1 MLLTIYDRYN
11 QRKVDVYP
19 NDSSTQV
26 KEIQS
31 DNVLNLSF
39 TIYEY
44 VALDVNDYV
53 DFMGERYWMME
64 KYHPKQKSSVEW
76 VYNIKMF
83 GIESLIKRFLVL
95 KMVDNECEPVFTLT
109 DKPTEHISL
118 IVQSLNIG
126 MDTNAWKVGVV
137 DGLENIVI
145 DYEGKYCNEALK
157 EIAEKVGTEYWFDG
171 QTLNL
176 CRCEYGDDIPL
187 GYGNGLLEID
197 KSNADNVKF
206 YTRLFPIGSSRN
218 IDRETYGYSRL
229 QLPSKEKYIDINTD
243 KYGIIHHYESNAF
256 ADIYPKRIGTVSSV
270 RSDEVIGEDGEPFK
284 IYYFKDDDLDF
295 DPNDYELPG
304 LVKRVSFQEGSELAG
319 LGTEENRTYFFEV
332 NYNSSTQEFEII
344 TIWAYDDD
352 TQLPND
358 ILIPKIGDKYILWN
372 INMPFDYYTK
382 AEEEFREAVNKFNEE
397 NAIDVSIYKAPTDYV
412 YIEKNEIELYVGRPV
427 RLESEKYFPETG
439 YKKSRITKITR
450 KVNLPTQMN
459 IEISDALSKGA
470 IAKIGDD
477 INDIRNYTHS
487 IAGNISLPIIRT
499 GDNTLPTDNNLFS
512 ARRTQRDFLSRVKE
526 DQALKKITFKEGLDI
541 GYYTSGERG
550 GRIDGDG
557 NAELLTMV
565 VRHLLRSAEFRNGFT
580 GEGWQL
586 WVDDWGLSNLEIDRL
601 TVRQIM
607 TVFELLI
614 ERIRAVGGQIIVSA
628 ANGKIKTVEDAG
640 ETYKITFEGENYF
653 MAHDLIRCQVF
664 SGIENNNNGQPQ
676 SPVRGYWVE
685 VQSVVDGKIIIPKS
699 EFTEWGTS
707 PMEGDECVLMG
718 NTENPYRQNLI
729 SIAATEDGQPRI
741 DIMDG
746 VNAKNFVG
754 CLRARL
760 GNLDGI
766 GDSNFPLDK
775 QPQGNGLYADNAYL
789 RGTFLLSTGEDIKTK
804 FEVMEGKIEAMV
816 EGLRQDFM
824 QDKGF
829 LANPNF
835 YEGMMYWKTSNNIIF
850 YKVGSKW
857 IWADNIISLKNNFAV
872 TEYDGERNICRI
884 RNNYIQQVHDNYLSL
899 PEIVTNDAGLKEP
912 ASVYISFFYK
922 VVTPGT
928 LNISFVGVDNTGF
941 IEYESLNSQEY
952 LESTD
957 GKYQQYITS
966 GLWNG
971 TGDFMLSFTGE
982 IHLYMVILTTD
993 RLESLKYMYRTL
1005 FEQSANLVK
1014 ISAAVFDQD
1023 EQALQETGLVIKPEG
1038 GGIYCQDAN
1047 GNMALIGVAIEENG
1061 ESKIFLKA
1069 ENIKLEGLVTANEN
1083 FKILEDGSV
1092 EMKDA
1097 IVKGKVEANEN
1108 STFHGSVAIA
1118 NGNILLNPDGS
1129 GQLANG
1135 YISWDTM
1142 GAISINYANIHNA
1155 SIYDATVTGKF
1166 TATNGLFLNPAKILK
1181 AGTYHEPCNIY
1192 LSNYST
1198 NMFFIEKNSDDN
1210 TYDDSVKTTVE
1221 LPNTYGVNIIFIFI
1235 DPNIACDIGF
1245 KSYGGYDYCFRWK
1258 NNNMKN
1264 NLMLLRKHNTN
1275 SYNPWVVLDFDGL
1288 NS

>member
-319 LGTEENRTYFFEV
+319 LGTEENGTYFFEV

-439 YKKSRITKITR
+439 YKRSRITKITR
-450 KVNLPTQMN
+450 KVNMPTQMN
-459 IEISDALSKGA
+459 VEISDALSKGA

-512 ARRTQRDFLSRVKE
+512 ARRTKRDFLSRVEE

-541 GYYTSGERG
+541 GYYTAGERG

-557 NAELLTMV
+557 NAELLSMV

-628 ANGKIKTVEDAG
+628 ANGKIKTVEDTGDA
-640 ETYKITFEGENYF
+640 YKVTFEGENYF
-653 MAHDLIRCQVF
+653 VAHDLIRCQVF
-664 SGIENNNNGQPQ
+664 SGVENNGQ

-685 VQSVVDGKIIIPKS
+685 VQSVENGKVVIPKP
-699 EFTEWGTS
+699 EFAEWSTA

-718 NTENPYRQNLI
+718 NTENPYRQSLI

-746 VNAKNFVG
+746 VKEKNFVG

-789 RGTFLLSTGEDIKTK
+789 RGTFLLTTGEDIKTK
-804 FEVMEGKIEAMV
+804 FEVMEGKIESMV
-816 EGLRQDFM
+816 EGLREDFM

-835 YEGMMYWKTSNNIIF
+835 YNGMLNWHTNNDVVF

-857 IWADNIISLKNNFAV
+857 IWTDNIISLKKNFAL
-872 TEYDGERNICRI
+872 TEWDGERTICRI
-884 RNNYIQQVHDNYLSL
+884 RSNYIRQNHSDYLSL
-899 PEIVTNDAGLKEP
+899 PEFVINGDGLKEP
-912 ASVYISFFYK
+912 ASIYVSFFYK
-922 VVTPGT
+922 VVTPGN
-928 LNISFVGVDNTGF
+928 LSIWFANVDDEGFVN
-941 IEYESLNSQEY
+941 YEHFGKSEY
-952 LESTD
+952 LDSTN
-957 GKYQQYITS
+957 GKYQQFNAS

-971 TGDFMLSFTGE
+971 TGDFTLTFTGE
-982 IHLYMVILTTD
+982 IHLYMLILTTD

-1083 FKILEDGSV
+1083 FKILEDGSIEAV
-1092 EMKDA
+1092 N
-1097 IVKGKVEANEN
+1097 GKFSGKLEATTGTFSGFLKKKKVIINREN
-1108 STFHGSVAIA
+1108 MSEYLI
-1118 NGNILLNPDGS
+1118 DYD
-1129 GQLANG
+1129 LAQ
-1135 YISWDTM
+1135 
-1142 GAISINYANIHNA
+1142 NIHNIDFTKTGNWIGIDYNKLGEEPNLTLLLPSYDGLEYA
-1155 SIYDATVTGKF
+1155 NDDVDEQGEALSYLGNIVCIHSHSIHPITLKSLFYKERIGWSEQLTLSMGQDIFLECTVTDDY
-1166 TATNGLFLNPAKILK
+1166 LNPELEENVQAVYWRWIC
-1181 AGTYHEPCNIY
+1181 GTY
-1192 LSNYST
+1192 
-1198 NMFFIEKNSDDN
+1198 
-1210 TYDDSVKTTVE
+1210 
-1221 LPNTYGVNIIFIFI
+1221 
-1235 DPNIACDIGF
+1235 
-1245 KSYGGYDYCFRWK
+1245 
-1258 NNNMKN
+1258 NNE
-1264 NLMLLRKHNTN
+1264 
-1275 SYNPWVVLDFDGL
+1275 
-1288 NS
+1288 

>member
-197 KSNADNVKF
+197 KTNADNVKF

-270 RSDEVIGEDGEPFK
+270 RSEDVVGKDGEPFK
-284 IYYFKDDDLDF
+284 IYYFKDNDLNF

-304 LVKRVSFQEGSELAG
+304 LVKRVSFQEGSELSG
-319 LGTEENRTYFFEV
+319 LGDDDNGSYYFEV
-332 NYNSSTQEFEII
+332 NYNSNTQEFEII
-344 TIWAYDDD
+344 TIWAKDDD
-352 TQLPND
+352 MQLPND
-358 ILIPKIGDKYILWN
+358 ILTPKIGDKYILWN
-372 INMPFDYYTK
+372 INMPFEYYTK
-382 AEEEFREAVNKFNEE
+382 AEEEYREAVNKFNEE

-412 YIEKNEIELYVGRPV
+412 YIEKNEIELYVGRPI

-450 KVNLPTQMN
+450 KVNMPTQMN
-459 IEISDALSKGA
+459 VEISDALSKGA

-512 ARRTQRDFLSRVKE
+512 ARRTKRDFLSRVEE

-541 GYYTSGERG
+541 GYYTAGERG

-586 WVDDWGLSNLEIDRL
+586 WVDEFGLSNLEIDRL

-628 ANGKIKTVEDAG
+628 ANGKIKSVEDTG
-640 ETYKITFEGENYF
+640 EAYKVTFEGENYF
-653 MAHDLIRCQVF
+653 VAHDLIRCQVF
-664 SGIENNNNGQPQ
+664 SGIENNGQ

-685 VQSVVDGKIIIPKS
+685 VQSIEDGKVVIPKT
-699 EFTEWGTS
+699 EFAEWSTA

-718 NTENPYRQNLI
+718 NTENTYRQSLI

-746 VNAKNFVG
+746 VNTKNFVG

-766 GDSNFPLDK
+766 DDSNFPLDK

-804 FEVMEGKIEAMV
+804 FEVMEGKIESMV
-816 EGLRQDFM
+816 EGIRQDFM

-829 LANPNF
+829 LTNPNF
-835 YEGMMYWKTSNNIIF
+835 YEGMMYWETSNDVVF
-850 YKVGSKW
+850 YKIGSKW
-857 IWADNIISLKNNFAV
+857 IWTNNIISKKNNFAL
-872 TEYDGERNICRI
+872 TEFDGERNICRI
-884 RNNYIQQVHDNYLSL
+884 RNNYIIQRQKDYLSL
-899 PEIVTNDAGLKEP
+899 PEITINADGQKEP
-912 ASVYISFFYK
+912 ASVYVSFFYK

-928 LNISFVGVDNTGF
+928 LTMWFAGGDDSGF
-941 IEYESLNSQEY
+941 IDYQHFTVNEE
-952 LESTD
+952 LESTN
-957 GKYQQYITS
+957 GQYLQYNAS

-971 TGDFMLSFTGE
+971 TGDFCLYFTGE
-982 IHLYMVILTTD
+982 IHVYMMILTTD

-1047 GNMALIGVAIEENG
+1047 GNMALIGAMITENG
-1061 ESKIFLKA
+1061 TPKIELRAEDIDIKGSMFLSGYLHKSKTIINQYNL
-1069 ENIKLEGLVTANEN
+1069 NDYINEN
-1083 FKILEDGSV
+1083 YLDIKKTGTYIIFDGTFNTIPDIFMPGLYSDTIYSDSKLDEIRGYV
-1092 EMKDA
+1092 GNCMTIYSNITNGKNLLFTLPIMKYDNVIDTDTISISKGEFLSA
-1097 IVKGKVEANEN
+1097 TCVCKSIIGTDNIAHERIYWECSKGK
-1108 STFHGSVAIA
+1108 SVTI
-1118 NGNILLNPDGS
+1118 
-1129 GQLANG
+1129 
-1135 YISWDTM
+1135 
-1142 GAISINYANIHNA
+1142 
-1155 SIYDATVTGKF
+1155 
-1166 TATNGLFLNPAKILK
+1166 
-1181 AGTYHEPCNIY
+1181 
-1192 LSNYST
+1192 
-1198 NMFFIEKNSDDN
+1198 DN
-1210 TYDDSVKTTVE
+1210 
-1221 LPNTYGVNIIFIFI
+1221 L
-1235 DPNIACDIGF
+1235 
-1245 KSYGGYDYCFRWK
+1245 
-1258 NNNMKN
+1258 
-1264 NLMLLRKHNTN
+1264 
-1275 SYNPWVVLDFDGL
+1275 
-1288 NS
+1288 

>member
-11 QRKVDVYP
+11 HKKADLSP

-109 DKPTEHISL
+109 DKPAEHISL

-197 KSNADNVKF
+197 KTNADNVKF

-270 RSDEVIGEDGEPFK
+270 RSEDVVGKDGEPFK
-284 IYYFKDDDLDF
+284 IYYFRDNDLNF

-304 LVKRVSFQEGSELAG
+304 LVKRVSFQEGSELSG
-319 LGTEENRTYFFEV
+319 LGDEDNGSYYFEV
-332 NYNSSTQEFEII
+332 NYNSNTQEFEII
-344 TIWAYDDD
+344 TIWAKDDD
-352 TQLPND
+352 MQLPND
-358 ILIPKIGDKYILWN
+358 ILTPKIGDKYILWN
-372 INMPFDYYTK
+372 INMPFEYYTK
-382 AEEEFREAVNKFNEE
+382 AEEEYREAVNKFNEE

-412 YIEKNEIELYVGRPV
+412 YIEKNEIELYVGRPI

-450 KVNLPTQMN
+450 KVNMPTQMN
-459 IEISDALSKGA
+459 VEISDTLSKGA

-512 ARRTQRDFLSRVKE
+512 ARRTKRDFLSRVEE

-541 GYYTSGERG
+541 GYYTAGERG

-628 ANGKIKTVEDAG
+628 ANGKIKTVEDTGDA
-640 ETYKITFEGENYF
+640 YKVTFEGENYF
-653 MAHDLIRCQVF
+653 VAHDLIRCQVF
-664 SGIENNNNGQPQ
+664 SGVENNGQ

-685 VQSVVDGKIIIPKS
+685 VQSVENGKVVIPKP
-699 EFTEWGTS
+699 EFAEWSTA

-718 NTENPYRQNLI
+718 NTENPYRQSLI

-746 VNAKNFVG
+746 VKSKNFAG

-789 RGTFLLSTGEDIKTK
+789 RGTFLLTTGEDIKTK
-804 FEVMEGKIEAMV
+804 FEVMEGKIESMV
-816 EGLRQDFM
+816 EGLREDFM

-835 YEGMMYWKTSNNIIF
+835 YNGMLNWQTNNDVVF

-857 IWADNIISLKNNFAV
+857 IWADNVISLKKNFAL
-872 TEYDGERNICRI
+872 TEWDGERTICRI
-884 RNNYIQQVHDNYLSL
+884 RSNYIRQNHSDYLSL
-899 PEIVTNDAGLKEP
+899 PEFVINGDGLKEP
-912 ASVYISFFYK
+912 ASIYVSFFYK
-922 VVTPGT
+922 VVTPGN
-928 LNISFVGVDNTGF
+928 LSIWFANVDDEGFVN
-941 IEYESLNSQEY
+941 YEHFGKSEY
-952 LESTD
+952 LDSTN
-957 GKYQQYITS
+957 GKYQQFNAS

-971 TGDFMLSFTGE
+971 TGDFTLTFTGE
-982 IHLYMVILTTD
+982 IHLYMLILTTD

-1083 FKILEDGSV
+1083 FKILEDGSIEAV
-1092 EMKDA
+1092 N
-1097 IVKGKVEANEN
+1097 GKFSGKLEATTGTFSGFLKKKKVIINREN
-1108 STFHGSVAIA
+1108 MSEYLI
-1118 NGNILLNPDGS
+1118 DYD
-1129 GQLANG
+1129 LAQ
-1135 YISWDTM
+1135 
-1142 GAISINYANIHNA
+1142 NIHNIDFTKTGNWLGIDYNKLEEEPNLTLLLPSYDGLEYA
-1155 SIYDATVTGKF
+1155 NDDVDEQGEALSYLGNIVCIHSHSIHPITLKSLFYKERIGWSEQLTLSMGQDIFLECTVTDDY
-1166 TATNGLFLNPAKILK
+1166 LNPELEENVQAVYWRWIC
-1181 AGTYHEPCNIY
+1181 GTY
-1192 LSNYST
+1192 
-1198 NMFFIEKNSDDN
+1198 
-1210 TYDDSVKTTVE
+1210 
-1221 LPNTYGVNIIFIFI
+1221 
-1235 DPNIACDIGF
+1235 
-1245 KSYGGYDYCFRWK
+1245 
-1258 NNNMKN
+1258 NNE
-1264 NLMLLRKHNTN
+1264 
-1275 SYNPWVVLDFDGL
+1275 
-1288 NS
+1288 

>member
-76 VYNIKMF
+76 VYNIKMY

-197 KSNADNVKF
+197 KTNADNVKF

-270 RSDEVIGEDGEPFK
+270 RSEDVVGKDGEPFK
-284 IYYFKDDDLDF
+284 IYYFKDNDLNF

-304 LVKRVSFQEGSELAG
+304 LVKRVSFQEGSELSG
-319 LGTEENRTYFFEV
+319 LGDDDNGSYYFEV
-332 NYNSSTQEFEII
+332 NYNSNTQEFEII
-344 TIWAYDDD
+344 TIWAKDDD
-352 TQLPND
+352 MQLPND
-358 ILIPKIGDKYILWN
+358 ILTPKIGDKYILWN
-372 INMPFDYYTK
+372 VNMPFEYYTK
-382 AEEEFREAVNKFNEE
+382 AEEEYREAVNKFNEE

-412 YIEKNEIELYVGRPV
+412 YIEKNEIELYVGRPI

-450 KVNLPTQMN
+450 KVNMPTQMN
-459 IEISDALSKGA
+459 VEISDALSKGA

-512 ARRTQRDFLSRVKE
+512 ARRTKRDFLSRVEE

-541 GYYTSGERG
+541 GYYTAGERG

-565 VRHLLRSAEFRNGFT
+565 VRHLLRSSEFRNGFT

-586 WVDDWGLSNLEIDRL
+586 WVDEFGLSNLEIDRL

-628 ANGKIKTVEDAG
+628 ANGKIKSVEDTGKA
-640 ETYKITFEGENYF
+640 YKVTFEGENYF
-653 MAHDLIRCQVF
+653 VAHDLIRCQVF
-664 SGIENNNNGQPQ
+664 SGIENNGQ

-685 VQSVVDGKIIIPKS
+685 VQSVVDGKVIIPKS

-718 NTENPYRQNLI
+718 NTENPYRQSLI

-746 VNAKNFVG
+746 VSDKNFVG
-754 CLRARL
+754 CLRARI

-775 QPQGNGLYADNAYL
+775 QPHGNGLYADNAYL
-789 RGTFLLSTGEDIKTK
+789 RGTFLLTTGEDIKTK
-804 FEVMEGKIEAMV
+804 FEVMEGKIESMV
-816 EGLRQDFM
+816 EGIRQDFM

-835 YEGMMYWKTSNNIIF
+835 YEGMMYWDTSNDVVF

-857 IWADNIISLKNNFAV
+857 IWTDNIISLKKNFAL
-872 TEYDGERNICRI
+872 TEFDGERNICRI
-884 RNNYIQQVHDNYLSL
+884 RNNYIIQRQKDYLSL
-899 PEIVTNDAGLKEP
+899 PEVTINADGQKEP
-912 ASVYISFFYK
+912 ASVYVSFFYK

-928 LNISFVGVDNTGF
+928 LTMWFAGGDDSGF
-941 IEYESLNSQEY
+941 IDYQHFAVNEE
-952 LESTD
+952 LESTN
-957 GKYQQYITS
+957 GQYLQYNAS

-971 TGDFMLSFTGE
+971 TGDFCLYFTGE
-982 IHLYMVILTTD
+982 IHVYMMILTTD

-1047 GNMALIGVAIEENG
+1047 GNMALIGAMITENG
-1061 ESKIFLKA
+1061 KSKIVLQAEDIDIEGSMFLSGYLHKSKTII
-1069 ENIKLEGLVTANEN
+1069 NQYNLNDYMNEN
-1083 FKILEDGSV
+1083 YLDIKKTGTYIIFDGTFNTIPDIFMPGLYSDTIYSDSKLDEIRGYV
-1092 EMKDA
+1092 GNCMTIYSNITNGKNLLFTLPIMKYDNVIDTDTISISKGEFLSA
-1097 IVKGKVEANEN
+1097 TCVCKSIIGTDNIAHERIYWECSKGK
-1108 STFHGSVAIA
+1108 SVTI
-1118 NGNILLNPDGS
+1118 
-1129 GQLANG
+1129 
-1135 YISWDTM
+1135 
-1142 GAISINYANIHNA
+1142 
-1155 SIYDATVTGKF
+1155 
-1166 TATNGLFLNPAKILK
+1166 
-1181 AGTYHEPCNIY
+1181 
-1192 LSNYST
+1192 
-1198 NMFFIEKNSDDN
+1198 DN
-1210 TYDDSVKTTVE
+1210 
-1221 LPNTYGVNIIFIFI
+1221 L
-1235 DPNIACDIGF
+1235 
-1245 KSYGGYDYCFRWK
+1245 
-1258 NNNMKN
+1258 
-1264 NLMLLRKHNTN
+1264 
-1275 SYNPWVVLDFDGL
+1275 
-1288 NS
+1288 

>member
-197 KSNADNVKF
+197 KTNADNVKF

-304 LVKRVSFQEGSELAG
+304 LIKRVSFQEGSELAG
-319 LGTEENRTYFFEV
+319 LGAEENGTYFFEV

-526 DQALKKITFKEGLDI
+526 DRALKKITFKEGLDI

-628 ANGKIKTVEDAG
+628 ANGKIKTVEDTGDA
-640 ETYKITFEGENYF
+640 YKVTFEGENYF
-653 MAHDLIRCQVF
+653 VAHDLIRCQVF
-664 SGIENNNNGQPQ
+664 TGVENNGQPQ

-685 VQSVVDGKIIIPKS
+685 VQSIEDGKVVIPKT
-699 EFTEWGTS
+699 EFAEWSTA

-718 NTENPYRQNLI
+718 NTENPYRQSLI

-746 VNAKNFVG
+746 VNTKNFVG

-789 RGTFLLSTGEDIKTK
+789 RGTFLLTTGEDIKTK
-804 FEVMEGKIEAMV
+804 FEVMEGKIESMV
-816 EGLRQDFM
+816 EGLREDFM

-835 YEGMMYWKTSNNIIF
+835 YNGMLNWHTNNDVVF

-857 IWADNIISLKNNFAV
+857 IWTDNIISLKKNFAL
-872 TEYDGERNICRI
+872 TEWDGERTICRI
-884 RNNYIQQVHDNYLSL
+884 RSNYIRQNHSDYLSL
-899 PEIVTNDAGLKEP
+899 PEFVINGDGLKEP
-912 ASVYISFFYK
+912 ASIYVSFFYK
-922 VVTPGT
+922 VVTPGN
-928 LNISFVGVDNTGF
+928 LSIWFANVDDEGFVN
-941 IEYESLNSQEY
+941 YEHFGKSEY
-952 LESTD
+952 LDSTN
-957 GKYQQYITS
+957 GKYQQFNAS

-971 TGDFMLSFTGE
+971 TGDFTLTFTGE
-982 IHLYMVILTTD
+982 IHLYMLILTTD

-1083 FKILEDGSV
+1083 FKILEDGSIEAV
-1092 EMKDA
+1092 N
-1097 IVKGKVEANEN
+1097 GKFSGKLEATTGTFSGFLKKKKVIINREN
-1108 STFHGSVAIA
+1108 MSEYLI
-1118 NGNILLNPDGS
+1118 DYD
-1129 GQLANG
+1129 LAQ
-1135 YISWDTM
+1135 
-1142 GAISINYANIHNA
+1142 NIHNIDFTKTGNWIEIDYNKLGEEPNLTLLLPSYDGIEYA
-1155 SIYDATVTGKF
+1155 NDDVDERGEALSYLGNIVCIHSHSIHPIILKSLFYKERIGWSEQLTLSMGQDIFLECTVTDDY
-1166 TATNGLFLNPAKILK
+1166 LNPELEENVQAVYWRWIC
-1181 AGTYHEPCNIY
+1181 GTY
-1192 LSNYST
+1192 
-1198 NMFFIEKNSDDN
+1198 
-1210 TYDDSVKTTVE
+1210 
-1221 LPNTYGVNIIFIFI
+1221 
-1235 DPNIACDIGF
+1235 
-1245 KSYGGYDYCFRWK
+1245 
-1258 NNNMKN
+1258 NNE
-1264 NLMLLRKHNTN
+1264 
-1275 SYNPWVVLDFDGL
+1275 
-1288 NS
+1288 

>member
-95 KMVDNECEPVFTLT
+95 KIVDNECEPVFTLT

-197 KSNADNVKF
+197 KTNADNVKF

-256 ADIYPKRIGTVSSV
+256 ADIYPKRIGTISSV

-319 LGTEENRTYFFEV
+319 LGTEENGTYFFEV

-412 YIEKNEIELYVGRPV
+412 YIEKNEIELYVGRPI
-427 RLESEKYFPETG
+427 RLESEKYFPGTG

-459 IEISDALSKGA
+459 VEISDALSKGA

-512 ARRTQRDFLSRVKE
+512 ARRTKRDFLSRVEE

-541 GYYTSGERG
+541 GYYTAGERG

-565 VRHLLRSAEFRNGFT
+565 VRHLLRSAEFRNGFA

-653 MAHDLIRCQVF
+653 VAHDLIRCQVF

-685 VQSVVDGKIIIPKS
+685 VQSVVDGKVIIPKS

-718 NTENPYRQNLI
+718 NTENPYRQSLI

-746 VNAKNFVG
+746 VKEKNFVG

-789 RGTFLLSTGEDIKTK
+789 RGTFLLTTGEDIKTK
-804 FEVMEGKIEAMV
+804 FEVMEGKIESMV
-816 EGLRQDFM
+816 EGLREDFM

-835 YEGMMYWKTSNNIIF
+835 YNGMLNWHTNNDVVF

-857 IWADNIISLKNNFAV
+857 IWTDNIISLKKNFAL
-872 TEYDGERNICRI
+872 TEWDGERTICRI
-884 RNNYIQQVHDNYLSL
+884 RSNYIRQNHSDYLSL
-899 PEIVTNDAGLKEP
+899 PEFVINGDGLKEP
-912 ASVYISFFYK
+912 ASIYVTFFYK
-922 VVTPGT
+922 VVTEGIMDIYFH
-928 LNISFVGVDNTGF
+928 NEDKTGF
-941 IEYESLNSQEY
+941 VDYESFRFRGELS
-952 LESTD
+952 STN
-957 GKYQQYITS
+957 GKYQQFNAS

-971 TGDFMLSFTGE
+971 TGDFTLGFTGE
-982 IHLYMVILTTD
+982 IHLYMMILTTD

-1005 FEQSANLVK
+1005 FEQSSNLVK

-1038 GGIYCQDAN
+1038 GGIYCQDIN
-1047 GNMALIGVAIEENG
+1047 GNMALIGAMITENG
-1061 ESKIFLKA
+1061 KSRIVLQA
-1069 ENIKLEGLVTANEN
+1069 EDVDIEGAMYLSGYMHKVKTIINYDNLADYMDDNNYLNIK
-1083 FKILEDGSV
+1083 K
-1092 EMKDA
+1092 
-1097 IVKGKVEANEN
+1097 
-1108 STFHGSVAIA
+1108 
-1118 NGNILLNPDGS
+1118 S
-1129 GQLANG
+1129 GT
-1135 YISWDTM
+1135 YISFDGDFDT
-1142 GAISINYANIHNA
+1142 
-1155 SIYDATVTGKF
+1155 
-1166 TATNGLFLNPAKILK
+1166 
-1181 AGTYHEPCNIY
+1181 
-1192 LSNYST
+1192 
-1198 NMFFIEKNSDDN
+1198 
-1210 TYDDSVKTTVE
+1210 
-1221 LPNTYGVNIIFIFI
+1221 
-1235 DPNIACDIGF
+1235 DPNIFMTGIYADTIYSDS
-1245 KSYGGYDYCFRWK
+1245 KLEEIRSYVGNSMIMYCNITNGRKITFTIPTVTFENTIDTETIVINSGEFLSAVCVCKGIVGSDGNKHERIYWEYSK
-1258 NNNMKN
+1258 GISVTVE
-1264 NLMLLRKHNTN
+1264 NLK
-1275 SYNPWVVLDFDGL
+1275 
-1288 NS
+1288 

>member
-319 LGTEENRTYFFEV
+319 LGTEENGTYFFEV

-439 YKKSRITKITR
+439 YKRSRITKITR
-450 KVNLPTQMN
+450 KVNMPTQMN
-459 IEISDALSKGA
+459 VEISDALSKGA

-512 ARRTQRDFLSRVKE
+512 ARRTKRDFLSRVEE

-541 GYYTSGERG
+541 GYYTAGERG

-557 NAELLTMV
+557 NAELLSMV

-628 ANGKIKTVEDAG
+628 ANGKIKTVEDTGDA
-640 ETYKITFEGENYF
+640 YKVTFEGENYF
-653 MAHDLIRCQVF
+653 VAHDLIRCQVF
-664 SGIENNNNGQPQ
+664 SGVENNGQ

-685 VQSVVDGKIIIPKS
+685 VQSVENGKVVIPKP
-699 EFTEWGTS
+699 EFAEWSTA

-718 NTENPYRQNLI
+718 NTENPYRQSLI

-746 VNAKNFVG
+746 VKEKNFVG

-789 RGTFLLSTGEDIKTK
+789 RGTFLLTTGEDIKTK
-804 FEVMEGKIEAMV
+804 FEVMEGKIESMV
-816 EGLRQDFM
+816 EGLREDFM

-835 YEGMMYWKTSNNIIF
+835 YNGMLNWHTNNDVVF

-857 IWADNIISLKNNFAV
+857 IWTDNIISLKKNFAL
-872 TEYDGERNICRI
+872 TEWDGERTICRI
-884 RNNYIQQVHDNYLSL
+884 RSNYIRQNHSDYLSL
-899 PEIVTNDAGLKEP
+899 PEFVINGDGLKEP
-912 ASVYISFFYK
+912 ASIYVSFFYK
-922 VVTPGT
+922 VVTPGN
-928 LNISFVGVDNTGF
+928 LSIWFANVDDEGFVN
-941 IEYESLNSQEY
+941 YEHFGKSEY
-952 LESTD
+952 LDSTN
-957 GKYQQYITS
+957 GKYQQFNAS

-971 TGDFMLSFTGE
+971 TGDFTLTFTGE
-982 IHLYMVILTTD
+982 IHLYMLILTTD

-1083 FKILEDGSV
+1083 FKILEDGSIEAV
-1092 EMKDA
+1092 N
-1097 IVKGKVEANEN
+1097 GKFSGKLEATTGTFSGFLKKKKVIINREN
-1108 STFHGSVAIA
+1108 MSEYLI
-1118 NGNILLNPDGS
+1118 DYD
-1129 GQLANG
+1129 LAQ
-1135 YISWDTM
+1135 
-1142 GAISINYANIHNA
+1142 NIHNINFTKTGNWLEIDYNKLGEEPNLTLLLPSYDGLEYA
-1155 SIYDATVTGKF
+1155 NDDVDEQGEALSYLGNIVCIHSHSIHPITLKSLFYKERIGWSEQLTLSMGQDIFLECTVTDDY
-1166 TATNGLFLNPAKILK
+1166 LNPELEENVQAVYWRWIC
-1181 AGTYHEPCNIY
+1181 GTY
-1192 LSNYST
+1192 
-1198 NMFFIEKNSDDN
+1198 
-1210 TYDDSVKTTVE
+1210 
-1221 LPNTYGVNIIFIFI
+1221 
-1235 DPNIACDIGF
+1235 
-1245 KSYGGYDYCFRWK
+1245 
-1258 NNNMKN
+1258 NNE
-1264 NLMLLRKHNTN
+1264 
-1275 SYNPWVVLDFDGL
+1275 
-1288 NS
+1288 

>member
-197 KSNADNVKF
+197 KTNADNVKF

-270 RSDEVIGEDGEPFK
+270 RSEDVVGKDGEPFK
-284 IYYFKDDDLDF
+284 IYYFKDNDLNF

-304 LVKRVSFQEGSELAG
+304 LVKRVSFQEGSELSG
-319 LGTEENRTYFFEV
+319 LGDEDNGSYYFEV
-332 NYNSSTQEFEII
+332 NYNSNTQEFEII
-344 TIWAYDDD
+344 TIWAKDDD
-352 TQLPND
+352 MQLPND
-358 ILIPKIGDKYILWN
+358 ILTPKIGDKYILWN
-372 INMPFDYYTK
+372 INMPFEYYTK
-382 AEEEFREAVNKFNEE
+382 AEEEYREAVNKFNEE

-412 YIEKNEIELYVGRPV
+412 YIEKNEIELYVGRPI

-450 KVNLPTQMN
+450 KVNMPTQMN
-459 IEISDALSKGA
+459 VEISDALSKGA

-512 ARRTQRDFLSRVKE
+512 ARRTKRDFLSRVEE

-541 GYYTSGERG
+541 GYYTAGERG

-685 VQSVVDGKIIIPKS
+685 VQSVEDGKVVIPKT
-699 EFTEWGTS
+699 EFAEWSTA

-718 NTENPYRQNLI
+718 NTENPYRQSLI

-746 VNAKNFVG
+746 VNTKNFVG

-775 QPQGNGLYADNAYL
+775 QPHGNGLYADNAYL
-789 RGTFLLSTGEDIKTK
+789 RGTFLLTTGEDIKTK
-804 FEVMEGKIEAMV
+804 FEVMEGKIESMV
-816 EGLRQDFM
+816 EGLREDFM

-835 YEGMMYWKTSNNIIF
+835 YNGMLNWHTNNDVVF

-857 IWADNIISLKNNFAV
+857 IWTDNIISLKKNFAL
-872 TEYDGERNICRI
+872 TEWDGERTICRI
-884 RNNYIQQVHDNYLSL
+884 RSNYIRQNHNDYLSL
-899 PEIVTNDAGLKEP
+899 PEFVINGDGLKEP
-912 ASVYISFFYK
+912 ASIYVSFFYK
-922 VVTPGT
+922 VVTPGN
-928 LNISFVGVDNTGF
+928 LSIWFANVDDEGFVN
-941 IEYESLNSQEY
+941 YEHFGKSEY
-952 LESTD
+952 LDSTN
-957 GKYQQYITS
+957 GKYQQFNAS

-971 TGDFMLSFTGE
+971 TGDFTLTFTGE
-982 IHLYMVILTTD
+982 IHLYMLILTTD

-1083 FKILEDGSV
+1083 FKILEDGSIEAV
-1092 EMKDA
+1092 N
-1097 IVKGKVEANEN
+1097 GKFSGKLEATTGSFSGFLKKKKVIINREN
-1108 STFHGSVAIA
+1108 MSEYLI
-1118 NGNILLNPDGS
+1118 DYD
-1129 GQLANG
+1129 LAQ
-1135 YISWDTM
+1135 
-1142 GAISINYANIHNA
+1142 NIHNINFTKTGNWLEIDYNKLGEEPNLTLLLPSYDGIEYA
-1155 SIYDATVTGKF
+1155 NDDVDEKGEALSYLGNIVCIHSHSIHPITLKSLFYKERIGWSEQLTLSMGQDIFLECTVTDDY
-1166 TATNGLFLNPAKILK
+1166 LNPELEENVQAVYWRWIC
-1181 AGTYHEPCNIY
+1181 GTY
-1192 LSNYST
+1192 
-1198 NMFFIEKNSDDN
+1198 
-1210 TYDDSVKTTVE
+1210 
-1221 LPNTYGVNIIFIFI
+1221 
-1235 DPNIACDIGF
+1235 
-1245 KSYGGYDYCFRWK
+1245 
-1258 NNNMKN
+1258 NNE
-1264 NLMLLRKHNTN
+1264 
-1275 SYNPWVVLDFDGL
+1275 
-1288 NS
+1288 

>member
-11 QRKVDVYP
+11 HKKADLSP

-197 KSNADNVKF
+197 KTNADNVKF

-270 RSDEVIGEDGEPFK
+270 RSEDVVGKDGEPFK
-284 IYYFKDDDLDF
+284 IYYFKDNDLNF

-304 LVKRVSFQEGSELAG
+304 LVKRVSFQEGSELSG
-319 LGTEENRTYFFEV
+319 LGDEDNGSYYFEV
-332 NYNSSTQEFEII
+332 NYNSNTQEFEII
-344 TIWAYDDD
+344 TIWAKDDD
-352 TQLPND
+352 MQLPND
-358 ILIPKIGDKYILWN
+358 ILTPKIGDKYILWN
-372 INMPFDYYTK
+372 INMPFEYYTK
-382 AEEEFREAVNKFNEE
+382 AEEEYREAVNKFNEE

-412 YIEKNEIELYVGRPV
+412 YIEKNEIELYVGRPI

-450 KVNLPTQMN
+450 KVNMPTQMN
-459 IEISDALSKGA
+459 VEISDALSKGA

-487 IAGNISLPIIRT
+487 IASNISLPIIRT

-512 ARRTQRDFLSRVKE
+512 ARRTKRDFLSRVEE

-541 GYYTSGERG
+541 GYYTAGERG

-586 WVDDWGLSNLEIDRL
+586 WVDDWGLANLEIDRL

-685 VQSVVDGKIIIPKS
+685 VQSIEDGKVVIPKT
-699 EFTEWGTS
+699 EFAEWSTA

-718 NTENPYRQNLI
+718 NTENPYRQSLI

-746 VNAKNFVG
+746 VKEKNFVG

-789 RGTFLLSTGEDIKTK
+789 RGTFLLTTGEDIKTK
-804 FEVMEGKIEAMV
+804 FEVMEGKIESMV
-816 EGLRQDFM
+816 EGLREDFM

-835 YEGMMYWKTSNNIIF
+835 YNGMLNWHTNNDVVF

-857 IWADNIISLKNNFAV
+857 IWTDNIISLKKNFAL
-872 TEYDGERNICRI
+872 TEWDGERTICRI
-884 RNNYIQQVHDNYLSL
+884 RSNYIRQNHSDYLSL
-899 PEIVTNDAGLKEP
+899 PEFVINGDGLKEP
-912 ASVYISFFYK
+912 ASIYMSFFYK
-922 VVTPGT
+922 VVTPGN
-928 LNISFVGVDNTGF
+928 LSIWFANVDDEGFVN
-941 IEYESLNSQEY
+941 YEHFGKSEY
-952 LESTD
+952 LDSTN
-957 GKYQQYITS
+957 GKYQQFNAS

-971 TGDFMLSFTGE
+971 TGDFTLTFTGE
-982 IHLYMVILTTD
+982 IHLYMLILTTD

-1083 FKILEDGSV
+1083 FKILEDGSIEAV
-1092 EMKDA
+1092 N
-1097 IVKGKVEANEN
+1097 GKFSGKLEATTGTFSGFLKKKKVIINREN
-1108 STFHGSVAIA
+1108 MSEYLI
-1118 NGNILLNPDGS
+1118 DYD
-1129 GQLANG
+1129 LAQ
-1135 YISWDTM
+1135 
-1142 GAISINYANIHNA
+1142 NIHNIDFTKTGNWIGIDYNKLGEEPNLTLLLPSYDGLEYA
-1155 SIYDATVTGKF
+1155 NDDVDEHGEALSYLGNIVCIHSHSIHPITLKSLFYKERIGWSEQLTLSMGQDIFLECTVTDDY
-1166 TATNGLFLNPAKILK
+1166 LNPELEENVQAVYWRWIC
-1181 AGTYHEPCNIY
+1181 GTY
-1192 LSNYST
+1192 
-1198 NMFFIEKNSDDN
+1198 
-1210 TYDDSVKTTVE
+1210 
-1221 LPNTYGVNIIFIFI
+1221 
-1235 DPNIACDIGF
+1235 
-1245 KSYGGYDYCFRWK
+1245 
-1258 NNNMKN
+1258 NNE
-1264 NLMLLRKHNTN
+1264 
-1275 SYNPWVVLDFDGL
+1275 
-1288 NS
+1288 

>member
-11 QRKVDVYP
+11 HKKADLSP

-109 DKPTEHISL
+109 DKPAEHISL

-197 KSNADNVKF
+197 KTNADNVKF

-270 RSDEVIGEDGEPFK
+270 RSEDVVGKDGEPFK
-284 IYYFKDDDLDF
+284 IYYFRDNDLNF

-304 LVKRVSFQEGSELAG
+304 LVKRVSFQEGSELSG
-319 LGTEENRTYFFEV
+319 LGDEDNGSYYFEV
-332 NYNSSTQEFEII
+332 NYNSNTQEFEII
-344 TIWAYDDD
+344 TIWAKDDD
-352 TQLPND
+352 MQLPND
-358 ILIPKIGDKYILWN
+358 ILTPKIGDKYILWN
-372 INMPFDYYTK
+372 INMPFEYYTK
-382 AEEEFREAVNKFNEE
+382 AEEEYREAVNKFNEE

-412 YIEKNEIELYVGRPV
+412 YIEKNEIELYVGRPI

-450 KVNLPTQMN
+450 KVNMPTQMN
-459 IEISDALSKGA
+459 VEISDTLSKGA

-512 ARRTQRDFLSRVKE
+512 ARRTKRDFLSRVEE

-541 GYYTSGERG
+541 GYYTAGERG

-685 VQSVVDGKIIIPKS
+685 VQSIEDGKVVIPKT
-699 EFTEWGTS
+699 EFAEWSTA

-718 NTENPYRQNLI
+718 NTENPYRQSLI

-746 VNAKNFVG
+746 VKEKNFVG

-775 QPQGNGLYADNAYL
+775 QPHGNGLYADNAYL
-789 RGTFLLSTGEDIKTK
+789 RGTFLLTTGEDIKTK
-804 FEVMEGKIEAMV
+804 FEVMEGKIESMV
-816 EGLRQDFM
+816 EGLREDFM

-835 YEGMMYWKTSNNIIF
+835 YNGMLNWHTNNDVVF

-857 IWADNIISLKNNFAV
+857 IWTDNIISLKKNFAL
-872 TEYDGERNICRI
+872 TEWDGERTICRI
-884 RNNYIQQVHDNYLSL
+884 RSNYIRQNHSDYLSL
-899 PEIVTNDAGLKEP
+899 PEFVINGDGLKEP
-912 ASVYISFFYK
+912 ASIYVSFFYK
-922 VVTPGT
+922 VVTPGN
-928 LNISFVGVDNTGF
+928 LSIWFANVDDEGFVN
-941 IEYESLNSQEY
+941 YEHFGKSEY
-952 LESTD
+952 LDSTN
-957 GKYQQYITS
+957 GKYQQFNAS

-971 TGDFMLSFTGE
+971 TGDFTLTFTGE
-982 IHLYMVILTTD
+982 IHLYMLILTTD

-1083 FKILEDGSV
+1083 FKILEDGSIEAV
-1092 EMKDA
+1092 N
-1097 IVKGKVEANEN
+1097 GKFSGKLEATTGTFSGFLKKKKVIINREN
-1108 STFHGSVAIA
+1108 MSEYLI
-1118 NGNILLNPDGS
+1118 DYD
-1129 GQLANG
+1129 LAQ
-1135 YISWDTM
+1135 
-1142 GAISINYANIHNA
+1142 NIHNIDFTKTGNWLGIDYNKLEEEPNLTLLLPSYDGLEYA
-1155 SIYDATVTGKF
+1155 NDDVDEQGEALSYLGNIVCIHSHSIHPITLKSLFYKERIGWSEQLTLSMGQDIFLECTVTDDY
-1166 TATNGLFLNPAKILK
+1166 LNPELEENVQAVYWRWIC
-1181 AGTYHEPCNIY
+1181 GTY
-1192 LSNYST
+1192 
-1198 NMFFIEKNSDDN
+1198 
-1210 TYDDSVKTTVE
+1210 
-1221 LPNTYGVNIIFIFI
+1221 
-1235 DPNIACDIGF
+1235 
-1245 KSYGGYDYCFRWK
+1245 
-1258 NNNMKN
+1258 NNE
-1264 NLMLLRKHNTN
+1264 
-1275 SYNPWVVLDFDGL
+1275 
-1288 NS
+1288 

>member
-11 QRKVDVYP
+11 HKKADLSP

-109 DKPTEHISL
+109 DKPAEHISL

-197 KSNADNVKF
+197 KTNADNVKF

-270 RSDEVIGEDGEPFK
+270 RSEDVVGKDGEPFK
-284 IYYFKDDDLDF
+284 IYYFRDNDLNF

-304 LVKRVSFQEGSELAG
+304 LVKRVSFQEGSELSG
-319 LGTEENRTYFFEV
+319 LGDEDNGSYYFEV
-332 NYNSSTQEFEII
+332 NYNSNTQEFEII
-344 TIWAYDDD
+344 TIWAKDDD
-352 TQLPND
+352 MQLPND
-358 ILIPKIGDKYILWN
+358 ILTPKIGDKYILWN
-372 INMPFDYYTK
+372 INMPFEYYTK
-382 AEEEFREAVNKFNEE
+382 AEEEYREAVNKFNEE

-412 YIEKNEIELYVGRPV
+412 YIEKNEIELYVGRPI

-450 KVNLPTQMN
+450 KVNMPTQMN
-459 IEISDALSKGA
+459 VEISDTLSKGA

-512 ARRTQRDFLSRVKE
+512 ARRTKRDFLSRVEE

-541 GYYTSGERG
+541 GYYTAGERG

-685 VQSVVDGKIIIPKS
+685 VQSIEDGKVVIPKT
-699 EFTEWGTS
+699 EFAEWSTA

-718 NTENPYRQNLI
+718 NTENPYRQSLI

-746 VNAKNFVG
+746 VKEKNFVG

-775 QPQGNGLYADNAYL
+775 QPHGNGLYADNAYL
-789 RGTFLLSTGEDIKTK
+789 RGTFLLTTGEDIKTK
-804 FEVMEGKIEAMV
+804 FEVMEGKIESMV
-816 EGLRQDFM
+816 EGLREDFM

-835 YEGMMYWKTSNNIIF
+835 YNGMLNWCTNNDVVF

-857 IWADNIISLKNNFAV
+857 IWTDNIISLKKNFAL
-872 TEYDGERNICRI
+872 TEWDGERTICRI
-884 RNNYIQQVHDNYLSL
+884 RSNYIRQNHSDYLSL
-899 PEIVTNDAGLKEP
+899 PEFVINGDGLKEP
-912 ASVYISFFYK
+912 ASIYVSFFYK
-922 VVTPGT
+922 VVTPGN
-928 LNISFVGVDNTGF
+928 LSIWFANVDDEGFVN
-941 IEYESLNSQEY
+941 YEHFGKSEY
-952 LESTD
+952 LDSTN
-957 GKYQQYITS
+957 GKYQQFNAS

-971 TGDFMLSFTGE
+971 TGDFTLTFTGE
-982 IHLYMVILTTD
+982 IHLYMLILTTD

-1047 GNMALIGVAIEENG
+1047 GNMALIGAMVTENG
-1061 ESKIFLKA
+1061 KSKIVLQAEDIDIVGSMFL
-1069 ENIKLEGLVTANEN
+1069 
-1083 FKILEDGSV
+1083 
-1092 EMKDA
+1092 
-1097 IVKGKVEANEN
+1097 
-1108 STFHGSVAIA
+1108 
-1118 NGNILLNPDGS
+1118 S
-1129 GQLANG
+1129 GYLHKSKTIIDDDN
-1135 YISWDTM
+1135 W
-1142 GAISINYANIHNA
+1142 
-1155 SIYDATVTGKF
+1155 SIYVNDDWGFQTLDVK
-1166 TATNGLFLNPAKILK
+1166 K
-1181 AGTYHEPCNIY
+1181 AGTYI
-1192 LSNYST
+1192 
-1198 NMFFIEKNSDDN
+1198 I
-1210 TYDDSVKTTVE
+1210 VKTTTNDEVSNIMYMPSITPTVDNDP
-1221 LPNTYGVNIIFIFI
+1221 LYSQSMLDYVRGFVGNTVIIY
-1235 DPNIACDIGF
+1235 CDTDSGF
-1245 KSYGGYDYCFRWK
+1245 SVSGRTTEEGKSISFVS
-1258 NNNMKN
+1258 N
-1264 NLMLLRKHNTN
+1264 NLYRGDYLSLKCVCK
-1275 SYNPWVVLDFDGL
+1275 SIDGYESIYWEFNRGTAATVQPDNNIDDNYQDNNDNNL
-1288 NS
+1288 T